1 MDYDDSHASK
11 TLTILISL
19 ASVLSDYTHVV
30 TDLQYDEDTRD
41 WNYIKKPISEITT
54 LGDLDNCIMNLNKVG
69 DNVQFERYH
78 STSTSENITKNELE
92 SLTGLLMAIV
102 YDDYTIKYTKFK

>member
-1 MDYDDSHASK
+1 
-11 TLTILISL
+11 
-19 ASVLSDYTHVV
+19 
-30 TDLQYDEDTRD
+30 
-41 WNYIKKPISEITT
+41 
-54 LGDLDNCIMNLNKVG
+54 MNLNKVG

-78 STSTSENITKNELE
+78 STSTSENITRAELE